1 MDPIVSLRVGAEI
14 LRDCVKLRGGLET
27 EGLRFYFG
35 GGDASDAYIEKVRI
49 EQHRLNLV
57 AAGIDVPTD

>member
-1 MDPIVSLRVGAEI
+1 VGAEI

-35 GGDASDAYIEKVRI
+35 GGDASDAYIEKVRM